1 MKSDELKEEDAK
13 PSGWSEG
20 KKKVASLKTALQES
34 IQDDSNSQTYAVLSY
49 IPVLGPLVVFLFK
62 RGQKFSRLHAQN
74 AAYLQIAFFSIWL
87 VIWLAENL
95 PIVSRFLKIFQ
106 FVPFITNAL
115 MYLNVITLLLASAYG
130 AWQASRAKSWV
141 VPYLY
146 KFMDEKI
153 FKRVV
158 AASKKKASQ

>member
-1 MKSDELKEEDAK
+1 MEPGELEKEDAK
-13 PSGWSEG
+13 ASGWAEG

-34 IQDDSNSQTYAVLSY
+34 IQDDSNSQTYAILSY
-49 IPVLGPLVVFLFK
+49 VPILGPLVVFLFK
-62 RGQKFSRLHAQN
+62 KGQKLSRLHAQN
-74 AAYLQIAFFSIWL
+74 AAYLQTAFFSIWL

-95 PIVSRFLKIFQ
+95 PVVSRFLKIFQ

-115 MYLNVITLLLASAYG
+115 MYLNVIMLLLTSAYG
-130 AWQASRAKSWV
+130 AWQASRAKSWF

-153 FKRVV
+153 FKRVRTT
-158 AASKKKASQ
+158 SRKKAGQ